1 MRKMLTPPTV
11 NCVFAGGAGEQPL
24 PPPNVVQPPPT
35 VKPPF
40 LSFAVMRPVQNPAEI
55 GEPTHAFVAVA
66 GLVVSCA
73 PVDVK
78 VVVLEEL
85 NVAPTVNA
93 VLAEGTEVAGEA
105 MVLQPVGAQPPA
117 TVNPPVLLFAVMVP
131 LHAPATICSPTKL
144 FATVVGA
151 LVSVA
156 PVAVKV
162 VVADEVNVAPTM
174 NTELLLGLVVQPVPV
189 QLPTVKPPL
198 LSFAV
203 TVAPHE
209 PATTGEPT
217 HAPATVAG
225 LVVSLADVVVNAVLE
240 DEANT
245 GPVASSPLPEM
256 FSPPPPV
263 PSSKK

>member
-1 MRKMLTPPTV
+1 MLTPPTV

-35 VKPPF
+35 VNPPF

-105 MVLQPVGAQPPA
+105 RVLQPVGAQPPA

-131 LHAPATICSPTKL
+131 LHAPAT
-144 FATVVGA
+144 
-151 LVSVA
+151 
-156 PVAVKV
+156 
-162 VVADEVNVAPTM
+162 
-174 NTELLLGLVVQPVPV
+174 
-189 QLPTVKPPL
+189 
-198 LSFAV
+198 
-203 TVAPHE
+203 
-209 PATTGEPT
+209 TGEPT
-217 HAPATVAG
+217 HALATVAG

-263 PSSKK
+263 PCSKK